1 MASVLALGRR
11 LCQRASL
18 GAEQTGHVMMMRLL
32 SLLQTL
38 STIAVLLVAT
48 VVSPASAQTNRI
60 LAVVNGDVVTQNDVT
75 SRARLF
81 ALNAGAAAGPQLVE
95 RLAAPI
101 LRLLVDERLRAQEVQ
116 RRRVSVTDADVAESI
131 ADIER
136 RNSLPPGGLVRQLRA
151 AGVEP
156 RTLYEQIRVQIGWAR
171 LVRAMGGSQT
181 NPGETE
187 VAEFLAARRARAGQ
201 PEFLVSEIFVPIDDP
216 DEEAAVTNFVAD
228 VVSQLRGGVPFPIA
242 ATQFSQSQ
250 TALAG
255 GDLGWIGADEVDPD
269 IADVLGRMPPGAIA
283 NPIRVPGGFQI
294 VALRQRRIAG
304 VQNATILSIRQ
315 AFLPFVGTLD
325 PQNPSQQQR
334 DTVERASRIGGGC
347 QGVEAAARGG
357 SRPADPGPITLESL
371 PPALRAIVAPMQPGR
386 VSQPLI
392 APDGVLVIAVCSRE
406 TRNLAELTPEVA
418 RTMIVRERLEN
429 VSRQQLR
436 EARRRA
442 QIEMR
447 TASAD
452 RG

>member
-1 MASVLALGRR
+1 MLALWRR
-11 LCQRASL
+11 LCERAVC
-18 GAEQTGHVMMMRLL
+18 GMEPTGQEMMMRLPRV
-32 SLLQTL
+32 LQTL
-38 STIAVLLVAT
+38 SLVAVLLGAGPAT
-48 VVSPASAQTNRI
+48 AQTNRI
-60 LAVVNGDVVTQNDVT
+60 LAVVNGDVVTQSDVT

-81 ALNAGAAAGPQLVE
+81 ALNAGAGVGPQMVE

-116 RRRVSVTDADVAESI
+116 RRRVSITDADVAESI

-136 RNSLPPGGLVRQLRA
+136 RNSLPPGGLVRQLRG

-171 LVRAMGGSQT
+171 LVRAMGGPQT

-187 VAEFLAARRARAGQ
+187 IAEFMAARRARSGQ
-201 PEFLVSEIFVPIDDP
+201 PEFLASEIFVPVDDP
-216 DEEAAVTNFVAD
+216 DEEEAVKRFVAD
-228 VVSQLRGGVPFPIA
+228 VVAQLRGGVPFPVA

-255 GDLGWIGADEVDPD
+255 GDLGWVSAEEVDPD
-269 IADVLGRMPPGAIA
+269 VADVLGRMPPGAIA
-283 NPIRVPGGFQI
+283 NPIRVAGGFQI
-294 VALRQRRIAG
+294 IALRQRRISG

-315 AFLPFVGTLD
+315 AFLPFVGALD
-325 PQNPSQQQR
+325 PQNPTQQQR
-334 DTVERASRIGGGC
+334 DTVERAARIGGGC
-347 QGVEAAARGG
+347 QGVEAAARSG
-357 SRPADPGPITLESL
+357 SRPADPGPITLENL
-371 PPALRAIVAPMQPGR
+371 PPALRTIVASMQPGR

-392 APDGVLVIAVCSRE
+392 TPDGVLIIAVCERT
-406 TRNLAELTPEVA
+406 TRNLAEMTPDAA
-418 RTMIVRERLEN
+418 RGMIVRERLEN